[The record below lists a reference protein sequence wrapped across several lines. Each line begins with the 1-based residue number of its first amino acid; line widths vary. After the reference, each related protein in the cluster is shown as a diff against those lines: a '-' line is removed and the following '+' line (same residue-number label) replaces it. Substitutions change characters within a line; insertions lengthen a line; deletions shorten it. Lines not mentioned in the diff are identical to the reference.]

1 MAITGTGTSADPYVV
16 TTWDELVAKAS
27 ETGVYIKLGN
37 DINMNDEYPEGLET
51 GFQIKCVEVDGD
63 GKDIKNLY
71 IKSGYFIS
79 NYGQGNVW
87 KNTNFLNIVLGNGNN
102 ATYLYYDSGNFI
114 NHLQTFDC
122 CKFSGRL
129 NGTSGDPS
137 YLTRTSLV
145 LNRCSINL
153 VMNARAAIT
162 YYGSDFRYCKMQ
174 YCNVNLNGD
183 TSWNQNMLLINSY
196 IKGSLPS
203 ATISTTLSNG
213 TKSAYSVLDIEAA
226 EYTGSS
232 GTNLVLANS
241 DKCSTISQYLTSVT
255 TAQLKD
261 AAYLDSIGFPIQT

>member
-27 ETGVYIKLGN
+27 ETGKYVKLGN
-37 DINMNDEYPEGLET
+37 DIDMNTEYPEGLET

-71 IKSGYFIS
+71 IKSGYFIN

-87 KNTNFLNIVLGNGNN
+87 KNTNFLNMVLGDGNN
-102 ATYLYYDSGNFI
+102 ATYLYYDSGNFM
-114 NHLQTFDC
+114 NYLQTFYC

-129 NGTSGDPS
+129 NGTSNNLS

-174 YCNVNLNGD
+174 CCNVNLKGD
-183 TSWNQNMLLINSY
+183 TSQNQNMLLINSY
-196 IKGSLPS
+196 VKGSLPN
-203 ATISTTLSNG
+203 ATISTTLFNG
-213 TKSAYSVLDIEAA
+213 TKSVYSVLDIEAA

-255 TAQLKD
+255 TAQLTN
-261 AAYLDSIGFPIQT
+261 ATYLDSIGFPIQT